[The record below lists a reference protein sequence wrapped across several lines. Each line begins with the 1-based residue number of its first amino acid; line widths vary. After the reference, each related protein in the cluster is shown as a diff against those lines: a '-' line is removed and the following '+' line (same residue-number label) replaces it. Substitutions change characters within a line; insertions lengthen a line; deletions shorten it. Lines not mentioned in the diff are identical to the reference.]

1 MNNEEINQ
9 KLDQILNNR
18 KNDLTFGIIIG
29 SIAIAILA
37 NLWAN
42 YIYDK
47 FGLEGGKNL
56 TTLITISIVVLVLYS
71 IITQLRR

>member
-1 MNNEEINQ
+1 MNSEEINQ